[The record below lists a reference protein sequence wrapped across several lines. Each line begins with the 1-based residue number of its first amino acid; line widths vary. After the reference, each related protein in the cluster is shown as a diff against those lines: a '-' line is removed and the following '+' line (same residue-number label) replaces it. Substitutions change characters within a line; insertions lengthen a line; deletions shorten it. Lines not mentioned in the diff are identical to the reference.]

1 MGEEKRRKVFTIRA
15 VKHWP
20 GLPREEVDVPS
31 LETSEGRLDSAL
43 SSLTSLKMSLLIAGG
58 LN

>member
-1 MGEEKRRKVFTIRA
+1 MGEEKRRKVFTFRA

-20 GLPREEVDVPS
+20 GLPSEEVGVPS
-31 LETSEGRLDSAL
+31 LETFKGRLDSAL
-43 SSLTSLKMSLLIAGG
+43 SSLTYLKMSLLVAGG